1 MLEQS
6 VLLRVLTDL
15 DFKPGIDLIASRVN
29 TQFRKYVSFQPDL
42 GAIAIVAFTLNWS
55 ELKLYA
61 FPPFSVIAMVLAKIQ
76 SDGGEGGSLCV
87 AGLAYPKLIC
97 KSISIDEGKCSLFQS
112 LYKSVAYHPDK
123 VHPL

>member
-42 GAIAIVAFTLNWS
+42 RAIATDAFTLNWS

-61 FPPFSVIAMVLAKIQ
+61 FPPFSVIATVLAKIQ
-76 SDGGEGGSLCV
+76 SDGGGGGSLCV
-87 AGLAYPKLIC
+87 AGLAT
-97 KSISIDEGKCSLFQS
+97 QS
-112 LYKSVAYHPDK
+112 
-123 VHPL
+123 